1 MQKSKRFNC
10 FIVAELAFLVLWT
23 MVIWGHSM
31 MPPAVSTAE
40 SDWVAELLRK
50 ILPFELPFSIR
61 KIAHFSEF
69 AVYGAAAF
77 LVFGRMFGLR
87 FQTVINALFAGLLT
101 AVTDE
106 FIQVFTGRGSAVPD
120 VVLDF
125 CGCLFGVLLCCWL
138 NCVFLKRAE

>member
-1 MQKSKRFNC
+1 MQKSKRLNC
-10 FIVAELAFLVLWT
+10 LVVAELAFLVLWT

-31 MPPAVSTAE
+31 MPPAVSAAE

-77 LVFGRMFGLR
+77 LAFVGLFGLR
-87 FQTVINALFAGLLT
+87 IQTVINALFAGLLT

-106 FIQVFTGRGSAVPD
+106 FIQAFTGRGSAVTD

-125 CGCLFGVLLCCWL
+125 GGCLFGVLLCRWL
-138 NCVFLKRAE
+138 SCVFSKRAE